1 MKKLI
6 LGASLALVL
15 SLPVS
20 AMAAEA
26 ASAAS
31 AAAAAAAS
39 ADVSAKLG
47 AAFSTS
53 SQAGNE
59 FSFNSV
65 NGNKFNLIATGKATN
80 SFAPLSTGGFTNTS
94 SFSNHFTGTTGGLN
108 TYGGLQASFASG
120 SASFDANLDANV
132 KAAAF
137 GAGDGETF
145 KGDF

>member
-6 LGASLALVL
+6 LGASLALAL
-15 SLPVS
+15 TLPVS
-20 AMAAEA
+20 AMAET

-59 FSFNSV
+59 YSFGSFNGS
-65 NGNKFNLIATGKATN
+65 KFNLVATGTATN
-80 SFAPLSTGGFTNTS
+80 RFAPLTGGGFANTS

-108 TYGGLQASFASG
+108 TYNGLQASFASG
-120 SASFDANLDANV
+120 SASFDANIDANL

-137 GAGDGETF
+137 GAGDGEVF